1 MTATQARSLAGSIPK
16 MDWDWIEHDSQED
29 IEEIYW
35 LAEELM
41 QFSPMV
47 GVESLDKNVWAGR
60 SANLPQ
66 SIFMDITGLE
76 SWYGG
81 ESALATELQ
90 KWLTHQGRFGC
101 IGIADSVGQ
110 AWAVS
115 NYSFRK
121 QVSDWMLKIERH
133 ESTLADTL
141 RENSR
146 TCIVEHRATPS
157 VFGELPIES
166 LRLDIETV
174 AKLHRLAIR
183 NINSLLTLPRQSL
196 TSRFGS
202 RLIDRI
208 DQCVDARPEPI
219 CVRNTAESIEVCL
232 DFENPIFGLE
242 ELQVVL
248 RECIEGLCSKLS
260 SSGQGAWRLV
270 VRLGLEVSTMQ
281 VDQTARRAVPSHV
294 IQLGLYQ
301 SSDDPVHLLWLVQG
315 CLERNPPQLSRN
327 LGIKQV
333 LVQSPW
339 TSPMRWKQN
348 ALFESQSLK
357 YRDEAAKLIDGLAAR
372 LGRNQVVGL
381 SSLQDPIPERQTKF
395 KPLTG
400 LRSDGNEQST
410 ERKLRKKPVQDFQ
423 STRSIVP
430 GKDGSWTRPTQ
441 LLRNPVLIDIQCD
454 ALGVPAQVRYMR
466 DSDSKTSAASQPQRI
481 VQSLG
486 PERIESSWW
495 SGPTIRRGYYRIAID
510 SGTWWWIFQD
520 LGTKQWYLHGLFH

>member
-1 MTATQARSLAGSIPK
+1 
-16 MDWDWIEHDSQED
+16 
-29 IEEIYW
+29 
-35 LAEELM
+35 
-41 QFSPMV
+41 
-47 GVESLDKNVWAGR
+47 
-60 SANLPQ
+60 
-66 SIFMDITGLE
+66 
-76 SWYGG
+76 
-81 ESALATELQ
+81 
-90 KWLTHQGRFGC
+90 
-101 IGIADSVGQ
+101 
-110 AWAVS
+110 
-115 NYSFRK
+115 
-121 QVSDWMLKIERH
+121 
-133 ESTLADTL
+133 
-141 RENSR
+141 
-146 TCIVEHRATPS
+146 
-157 VFGELPIES
+157 
-166 LRLDIETV
+166 
-174 AKLHRLAIR
+174 
-183 NINSLLTLPRQSL
+183 
-196 TSRFGS
+196 
-202 RLIDRI
+202 
-208 DQCVDARPEPI
+208 
-219 CVRNTAESIEVCL
+219 
-232 DFENPIFGLE
+232 
-242 ELQVVL
+242 
-248 RECIEGLCSKLS
+248 
-260 SSGQGAWRLV
+260 
-270 VRLGLEVSTMQ
+270 MQ